1 MLQRCSGTGQAIHAV
16 SFGSKHYIQTDTVMS
31 AGTSDCAVKQD
42 RQTGAASTV
51 SAGDSSENNMLSFQI
66 HSFIQQNLS
75 SLGL

>member
-1 MLQRCSGTGQAIHAV
+1 MQSPLG
-16 SFGSKHYIQTDTVMS
+16 HYIQTDTVMS
-31 AGTSDCAVKQD
+31 AGTSDCAAKQD